1 MSSTTT
7 DGIRVTVRPAY
18 WAERSQPESG
28 QFAFMYTVELVN
40 EGTQPATLRSRHWVI
55 TDGNGHVEEVRGE
68 GVVGK
73 QPALAPG
80 ERFEYTSWAMLRT
93 PFGTMRGEYLM
104 VRPDGARF
112 EARIGEF
119 ALTQPHALH

>member
-7 DGIRVTVRPAY
+7 EGIRITVTPSY
-18 WAERSQPESG
+18 WPERSAPESSH
-28 QFAFMYTVELVN
+28 FAFMYKVEIANV
-40 EGTQPATLRSRHWVI
+40 GTQPAQLRSRHWVI
-55 TDGNGHVEEVRGE
+55 TDANGRVEEVRGE

-73 QPALAPG
+73 QPRLAPG

-93 PFGTMRGEYLM
+93 AFGSMRGSYFM
-104 VRPDGARF
+104 VRPDGAEF
-112 EARIGEF
+112 EAQIGEF